1 MTLTNTVT
9 ESFVHDLPFPSLALP
24 LIANLTYAILM
35 MILVVVEVVV
45 IGDVLG
51 IVDVTR
57 IVTEAGELSP
67 HLVASDTVGVKGL
80 IEVIND
86 QTLQV
91 EVGSTLP
98 ILNALDRC

>member
-1 MTLTNTVT
+1 MTLTNTVM
-9 ESFVHDLPFPSLALP
+9 ESFVRDLPFPSLALP

-57 IVTEAGELSP
+57 IVTEAGELSL
-67 HLVASDTVGVKGL
+67 HLVASNTVGVEGL
-80 IEVIND
+80 VEVGDD

-91 EVGSTLP
+91 EVGSTP
-98 ILNALDRC
+98 TILDTLDSC

>member
-35 MILVVVEVVV
+35 MILVMIEVVV
-45 IGDVLG
+45 IGDVLS

-67 HLVASDTVGVKGL
+67 HLVGSNTVSVEGL
-80 IEVIND
+80 VEVGDD

-91 EVGSTLP
+91 EVGSTP
-98 ILNALDRC
+98 PVLNTLDCC